1 MECQN
6 CHKNGFV
13 IIGNKRYCSNC
24 GSRLDGAT
32 VAPRAMSDI
41 KPNTAGPV
49 PAQPAKAPTSIP
61 AAQLHGQQVGSS
73 APVLDLR
80 AAEVAKTAAK
90 QQPMTQSVAAVS
102 QPVQVPTPAVTPAV
116 TPAPKPPTPVASP
129 RPAGVNAVT
138 AATAAAPTSI
148 IASQPEEQPVRMVA
162 PSTNTGGLHPLVKR
176 FPSHPSVEQKNA
188 QQAQTPTNVPNS
200 VTAPAAATA
209 AEPLPE
215 PTSPALQYALDNTAK
230 VPSPELP
237 QNRQLPS
244 LASAAAA
251 VAAVAIIGGLVWMQN
266 SPKLAFR
273 TAASQAGVQ
282 ASLPTY
288 VPSSYRQIGPAQAS
302 PGQLVLS
309 FQSNNKDGE
318 LKIIQRRTAW
328 DTNSLR
334 ENYVGRQSDDYTAVQ
349 GQGLTIYLFGDR
361 ASWVNHGVWYTVEG
375 ASKLSRE
382 QVLKV
387 AYGL

>member
-24 GSRLDGAT
+24 GSRLDGAA

-41 KPNTAGPV
+41 KPSSGGLAAT
-49 PAQPAKAPTSIP
+49 QPAKPATPMP

-80 AAEVAKTAAK
+80 AAAAK
-90 QQPMTQSVAAVS
+90 APAPQPATSS
-102 QPVQVPTPAVTPAV
+102 QPIQTPTPPIAPAV
-116 TPAPKPPTPVASP
+116 APEPKPPIQMTQP

-138 AATAAAPTSI
+138 AATAAAP
-148 IASQPEEQPVRMVA
+148 ASSVAPQPTEQPIPMEA
-162 PSTNTGGLHPLVKR
+162 PATTPGGLHPLVKR
-176 FPSHPSVEQKNA
+176 FPAHPNVQQKNSQPA
-188 QQAQTPTNVPNS
+188 PATVPNS
-200 VTAPAAATA
+200 VTAPAAAT
-209 AEPLPE
+209 EPLPE
-215 PTSPALQYALDNTAK
+215 PTSPALQYALDNAAK
-230 VPSPELP
+230 IPSPELT
-237 QNRQLPS
+237 QNSKQLPS

-288 VPSSYRQIGPAQAS
+288 VPSSYRQVGPAQAS
-302 PGQLVLS
+302 PGQLVLT

-318 LKIIQRRTAW
+318 LQIIQRRTAW